1 MKAIKTSGIQQ
12 NTLKGKFVIHVGEK
26 VDANDVFSCFKHIEK
41 VAYQS
46 PPKKENINEKGIND

>member
-12 NTLKGKFVIHVGEK
+12 NILKGKFVIHVGEK
-26 VDANDVFSCFKHIEK
+26 IYANDVFSYFKRIEK

-46 PPKKENINEKGIND
+46 PPKKKILTKKA